1 MSNRSAKFISA
12 IFASILA
19 GANFAAVAENSAKT
33 TDDCLSSPKG
43 AIPAGHHWYY
53 RTEHPSKRQCWY
65 SREESDRS
73 ARAAPQESISSPASQ
88 APSSLAA
95 AIPVPP
101 PLSPTVRKS
110 IADARAE
117 LIPSQMRIEQDPVT
131 AEPRASAAAVAAS
144 FQNNQRA
151 AAPDAPSSSVAS
163 RWPDSSD
170 PSQAGNPRLASAE
183 PAASPQSD
191 AEPPPQPTVTPAAL
205 AAANSSLEKQSG
217 STQMLFL
224 VMAGALALAGITASL
239 IQRFGSARATQP
251 EIRGDRRAIWD
262 DSHTERSSPSMF
274 ADEDTPIWHANAPRD
289 VPRDPGAP
297 DDAERR
303 VTEMLARLARSA
315 QT

>member
-131 AEPRASAAAVAAS
+131 AEPRASAAAAAAS

-151 AAPDAPSSSVAS
+151 PHRCAVIV
-163 RWPDSSD
+163 R
-170 PSQAGNPRLASAE
+170 R
-183 PAASPQSD
+183 
-191 AEPPPQPTVTPAAL
+191 V
-205 AAANSSLEKQSG
+205 
-217 STQMLFL
+217 
-224 VMAGALALAGITASL
+224 ALAGF
-239 IQRFGSARATQP
+239 FGP
-251 EIRGDRRAIWD
+251 E
-262 DSHTERSSPSMF
+262 SSGQSP
-274 ADEDTPIWHANAPRD
+274 
-289 VPRDPGAP
+289 PGFSRTGSKPAK
-297 DDAERR
+297 
-303 VTEMLARLARSA
+303 
-315 QT
+315 